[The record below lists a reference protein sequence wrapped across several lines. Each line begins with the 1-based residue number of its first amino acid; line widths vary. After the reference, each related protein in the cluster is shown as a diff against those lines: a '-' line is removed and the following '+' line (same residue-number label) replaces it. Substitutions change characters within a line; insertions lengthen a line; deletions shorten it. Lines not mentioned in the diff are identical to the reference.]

1 MVKAKTRGDYTRT
14 KRHKHPWQI
23 MWDEEHLKQVIWK
36 EVAKVVE
43 RVNFFPKTKE
53 NIQLTWKNWMNL
65 SKTRHPS
72 S

>member
-1 MVKAKTRGDYTRT
+1 MVKAKTKGDYTRT
-14 KRHKHPWQI
+14 KRHKHPWQ
-23 MWDEEHLKQVIWK
+23 MWDEEHLKQIIWK

-43 RVNFFPKTKE
+43 RVEFLPKTKE
-53 NIQLTWKNWMNL
+53 NILLTWKKWMNI

>member
-1 MVKAKTRGDYTRT
+1 
-14 KRHKHPWQI
+14 
-23 MWDEEHLKQVIWK
+23 MWDEEHLKQIIWK

-43 RVNFFPKTKE
+43 RVEFLPKTKG
-53 NIQLTWKNWMNL
+53 NIQLTWKKWMNI